1 MKKITILLSSL
12 FFTLIIYSQEAIIK
26 YAMIAMWEG
35 GESDFFYNQDDFNQK
50 NYGVLTSSNSL
61 YLKSGQLF
69 VAKRNGGDIIDAD
82 MYYRIYKE
90 GTTPGEFINANLPW
104 HSEWWEDSWLNQ
116 LWWNDAPDE
125 IDLNLLN
132 GITDGTYIIEVYF
145 QMEDGNN
152 IIHYLNNNGNNYK
165 ARFTYSS
172 GSYVKNNNLDKVSV
186 YPNPANDN
194 VLIKFSENISAQE
207 IEIINN
213 SSEIILQRV
222 MPRDNNPEISFNT
235 SGFLAGSYFI
245 RIKTDNEVFVKK
257 LVIAK

>member
-1 MKKITILLSSL
+1 MLWLQCGKVARQI
-12 FFTLIIYSQEAIIK
+12 FFT
-26 YAMIAMWEG
+26 
-35 GESDFFYNQDDFNQK
+35 
-50 NYGVLTSSNSL
+50 
-61 YLKSGQLF
+61 
-69 VAKRNGGDIIDAD
+69 
-82 MYYRIYKE
+82 
-90 GTTPGEFINANLPW
+90 IN
-104 HSEWWEDSWLNQ
+104 
-116 LWWNDAPDE
+116 
-125 IDLNLLN
+125 
-132 GITDGTYIIEVYF
+132 GTYIIEVYF

-213 SSEIILQRV
+213 SSEIILQRI

-235 SGFLAGSYFI
+235 SGLLAGSYFI